1 LHQHP
6 HQQSDQPTPE
16 RFWDKADRIVVMTA
30 GGAALG
36 SAIGQIPRA
45 LVGAI
50 FAALYGWY
58 IGFAKNKLDQK
69 S

>member
-6 HQQSDQPTPE
+6 HQQSDRPTPE
-16 RFWDKADRIVVMTA
+16 HFWDKADRIVVMTA

-36 SAIGQIPRA
+36 SAIGQIPGA
-45 LVGAI
+45 LVGAM

-58 IGFAKNKLDQK
+58 IGFAKNKLNQK